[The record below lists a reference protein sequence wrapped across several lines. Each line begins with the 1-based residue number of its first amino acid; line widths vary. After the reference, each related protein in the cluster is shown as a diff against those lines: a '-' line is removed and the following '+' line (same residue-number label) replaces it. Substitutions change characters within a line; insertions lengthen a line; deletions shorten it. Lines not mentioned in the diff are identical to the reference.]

1 MTYSQTCCVNWV
13 GIQDTR
19 YARTWPRANTVVR
32 HRTDHGQ
39 RVGIMSPIG
48 ASAGPGTVV
57 VLLEAVGPGPQKM
70 NTLNFKTALR
80 SLRRGGTTTAINI
93 SGLAIGIAA
102 CLLILLYVE
111 NELRYDHHHEHADS
125 VFRITEE
132 ELDEAG
138 DPGIHRVLIDPPVA
152 HVLSDNIPEVV
163 AAARLT
169 PVGPALSNG
178 DSYVDSGHCYWA
190 DPTIFDIFSLPLVA
204 GDAPSALVEPFSL
217 VLSRDKAMALF
228 GDADPLGQ
236 AVLVNNTESFTVTG
250 VFDELPG
257 STHLPIDVL
266 GSMATMSQWFG
277 DLSWGSPNYATYVRL
292 ADDADPSVVAAKI
305 NPIVGAHRPPERA
318 SASRFF
324 LQPLT
329 DIHLRSHLVGELA
342 PNADIR
348 YIYLFACVAGFI
360 LLIACINFTNLAT
373 ARASRR
379 AREVGMR
386 KTLGANRSSLIR
398 QFLGESTV
406 VALVATAT
414 AVLLVELSLPA
425 FNGFTGKSLS
435 LLSSSPAQ
443 RALVLIAFGC
453 LVGFVAG
460 SYPAFVLSAFRPA
473 TVLKGSVGSRAG
485 GARLRAA
492 LVVTQ
497 FTIAIAL
504 LIGTLVVQRQLSFM
518 QHRDL
523 GYNQEHVLVT
533 PTVWDLREDFDPL
546 RNELLRHPDIIN
558 VAQSNPIPSGR
569 LSFSID
575 VEAHELTAQEAGDQ
589 HARAATAYPVFVDD
603 QFFPTYEIDL
613 VAGRNFSDERASD
626 TDTGFILNGAA
637 VEALGWA
644 DARDAINKPLRAG
657 GWRGTVIGVVEDF
670 HLESLHQRIAP
681 MVFYMD
687 ARNFR
692 MVSARL
698 RAGAD
703 IPAVVAFME
712 RHWQRYEPNAPLS
725 YSFLDE
731 RFEAVYATERRLGQI
746 IGLFALLA
754 IAVTALGVFGM
765 AAFTVERRRK
775 EISIRKVLGASAS
788 GIVVLFSRDY
798 AKLVVVGLAIGGF
811 IALVGLRRWLDAFAY
826 HTSVAWWVFPAAGF
840 AALTVALITVG
851 VQAGRAAR
859 LDPVKNLRYE

>member
-1 MTYSQTCCVNWV
+1 
-13 GIQDTR
+13 
-19 YARTWPRANTVVR
+19 
-32 HRTDHGQ
+32 
-39 RVGIMSPIG
+39 
-48 ASAGPGTVV
+48 
-57 VLLEAVGPGPQKM
+57 M
-70 NTLNFKTALR
+70 NTLNFRTALR
-80 SLRRGGTTTAINI
+80 SLRRGRANTAINV

-111 NELRYDHHHEHADS
+111 NELRYDHHHEYADS

-138 DPGIHRVLIDPPVA
+138 EPGIHRVLIDPPVA
-152 HVLSDNIPEVV
+152 QVLSDNIPEIV

-178 DSYVDSGHCYWA
+178 DRYVDSGHCYWA
-190 DPTIFDIFSLPLVA
+190 DPAIFDIFSLPLVA
-204 GDAPSALVEPFSL
+204 GDSRSALVEPFSL
-217 VLSRDKAMALF
+217 VISREKATALF
-228 GDADPLGQ
+228 GQDDPLGQ
-236 AVLVNNTESFTVTG
+236 EVLVNSTETFTVTG

-257 STHLPIDVL
+257 TTHLPIDVL

-277 DLSWGSPNYATYVRL
+277 ELSWGSPNYATYVRV
-292 ADDADPSVVAAKI
+292 APDADPTHVAAKLD
-305 NPIVGAHRPPERA
+305 PTVTAHRPADRA

-329 DIHLRSHLVGELA
+329 DIHLRSHLVGELGA
-342 PNADIR
+342 NADIR
-348 YIYLFACVAGFI
+348 YIYLFACIAGFI

-373 ARASRR
+373 ARASHR

-386 KTLGANRSSLIR
+386 KTLGANRASLMR
-398 QFLGESTV
+398 LFLGESIL
-406 VALVATAT
+406 VALVALAS

-435 LLSSSPAQ
+435 LLSTNPAQ
-443 RALVLIAFGC
+443 RVLLLIAFGC
-453 LVGFVAG
+453 LVGIVAG
-460 SYPAFVLSAFRPA
+460 SYPAFVLSTFRPA
-473 TVLKGSVGSRAG
+473 TVLKGSTGPRAG

-504 LIGTLVVQRQLSFM
+504 LIGTLVVQRQLSFL

-523 GYNQEHVLVT
+523 GYNEEHVLVT
-533 PTVWDLREDFDPL
+533 PTVWDLREDFDSF
-546 RNELLRHPDIIN
+546 REELLRHPDIID

-575 VEAHELTAQEAGDQ
+575 VEAYGLASRESEAPSA
-589 HARAATAYPVFVDD
+589 HVATAYPVFIDD
-603 QFFPTYEIDL
+603 HFFPTYEIGL

-626 TDTGFILNGAA
+626 EATGFILNRSAA
-637 VEALGWA
+637 QELGWTNA
-644 DARDAINKPLRAG
+644 DDAVNQPLRAG
-657 GWRGTVIGVVEDF
+657 GWRGSVIGVVEDF

-698 RAGAD
+698 RTGAD
-703 IPAVVAFME
+703 VPAVADFME
-712 RHWQRYEPNAPLS
+712 RHWQRYEPNTPLS
-725 YSFLDE
+725 YSLLDE
-731 RFEAVYATERRLGQI
+731 RFDTVYAAERRLGQI

-754 IAVTALGVFGM
+754 IFVTAMGVFGM

-775 EISIRKVLGASAS
+775 EISIRRVLGATAS
-788 GIVVLFSRDY
+788 GIVVLLSRDY
-798 AKLVVVGLAIGGF
+798 ARLVVVGLVIGGV
-811 IALVGLRRWLDAFAY
+811 IALVGVRRWLDAFAY

-840 AALTVALITVG
+840 AALIIALLTVG

-859 LDPVKNLRYE
+859 LDPVENLRYE